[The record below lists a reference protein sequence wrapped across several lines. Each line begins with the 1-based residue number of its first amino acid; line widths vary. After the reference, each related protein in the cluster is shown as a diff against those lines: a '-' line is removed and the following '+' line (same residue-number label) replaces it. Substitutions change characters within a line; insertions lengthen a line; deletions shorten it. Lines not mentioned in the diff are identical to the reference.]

1 LIVEGGVVR
10 VRRSAA
16 TVFNLADARDR
27 ARRLLP
33 RTVFNYLDG
42 GAGDEITLRENRRAF
57 EEVFFRP
64 RAAAADVE
72 VRLSRTV
79 FGADLSMPVVL
90 APVGGLRLFFPD
102 GDRAAMRAAG
112 AIGTAAILSTASGT
126 PLEDVMAASSGPAWF
141 QLYFRGGREGA
152 ETIVAKAQRAGFG
165 ALFVTLDV
173 GAGGIQTE
181 RIRREVDTL
190 ARLRGEIAQDSAIP
204 IGLNVRNAIAFAP
217 QLVRR
222 VRWTLGYL
230 GDGVPREFASL
241 DEDSA
246 EETRR
251 REKTT
256 LSPDP
261 GTKQASH
268 KPPTWA
274 DMDWIRNVWKG
285 PLIAKG
291 LVTADDARRA
301 LDHGADGILVSN
313 HGGRQLDGG
322 IATLRGL
329 PEVRRAVGD
338 SVPVLID
345 GGVRRGS
352 DVIKAIAL
360 GADAVVIGRAYAYGL
375 AAGGEAG
382 VRKVLDLFRS
392 EMVRTMKGLGVE
404 SLEEIDASC
413 IDTSRFFL
421 AERLAA
427 AERLV
432 TEEREALTFP

>member
-1 LIVEGGVVR
+1 M
-10 VRRSAA
+10 RRSA
-16 TVFNLADARDR
+16 TKVFNLADARNR
-27 ARRLLP
+27 AMRLLP

-64 RAAAADVE
+64 RAAAADGE
-72 VRLSRTV
+72 VNLSRTLL
-79 FGADLSMPVVL
+79 GANVSMPVVL
-90 APVGGLRLFFPD
+90 APVGGLRLFYPD
-102 GDRAAMRAAG
+102 GDRATMRAAG
-112 AIGTAAILSTASGT
+112 AAGTAAILSTAAGT
-126 PLEDVMAASSGPAWF
+126 SLEDVMAASSGPAWF
-141 QLYFRGGREGA
+141 QLYFHGGRKGA
-152 ETIVAKAQRAGFG
+152 EAIVRDAQRVGFG

-190 ARLRGEIAQDSAIP
+190 ARLRGGIAHESAIP
-204 IGLNVRNAIAFAP
+204 IGLNVRNAVAFAP
-217 QLVRR
+217 QLSRR

-230 GDGVPREFASL
+230 RDGVPRQFASVSD
-241 DEDSA
+241 DET
-246 EETRR
+246 EEARR
-251 REKTT
+251 RTT
-256 LSPDP
+256 TAISDQP
-261 GTKQASH
+261 GTRQADY
-268 KPPTWA
+268 KPPTWE
-274 DMDWIRNVWKG
+274 DMDWIRSVWKG

-301 LDHGADGILVSN
+301 LDHGADGVLVSN

-352 DVIKAIAL
+352 DVVKAIAL

-375 AAGGEAG
+375 ASGGEAG
-382 VRKVLDLFRS
+382 VAKILDLFRS
-392 EMVRTMKGLGVE
+392 EMVRTMKGLGVK
-404 SLEEIDASC
+404 SLDEIDGSC

-427 AERLV
+427 AERSAV
-432 TEEREALTFP
+432 DGSATGQWASASSS